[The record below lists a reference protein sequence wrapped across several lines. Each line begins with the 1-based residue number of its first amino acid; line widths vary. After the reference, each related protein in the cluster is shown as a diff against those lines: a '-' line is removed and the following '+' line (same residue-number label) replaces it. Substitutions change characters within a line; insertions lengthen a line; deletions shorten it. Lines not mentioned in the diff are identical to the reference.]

1 MDFMSNAGL
10 YIAVIGASLAVAL
23 ACAGSGKGVKP
34 LPASSLRTPVSS
46 LPA

>member
-23 ACAGSGKGVKP
+23 ACAGSGKGVGIR
-34 LPASSLRTPVSS
+34 SEERR
-46 LPA
+46 